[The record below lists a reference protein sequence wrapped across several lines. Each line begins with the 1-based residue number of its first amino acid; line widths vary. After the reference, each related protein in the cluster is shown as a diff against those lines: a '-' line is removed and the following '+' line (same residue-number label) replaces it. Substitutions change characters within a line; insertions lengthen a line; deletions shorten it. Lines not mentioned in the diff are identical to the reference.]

1 MPVFCRSKSF
11 YMKLKFLSIAFMA
24 TLFCFLTL
32 CEAQAQKAPKC
43 VKTASIKRPTHV
55 LASVAD
61 LNAFYKNYQSDGTSF
76 KALKI
81 VKSELA
87 YYLLASVQNGTAIFA
102 FELELKGK
110 KLYLNRLLPVQSCS
124 EGELSL
130 DTFLQ
135 EDGKI
140 TGCRMGSHTIK
151 QIQVQ

>member
-1 MPVFCRSKSF
+1 
-11 YMKLKFLSIAFMA
+11 MKLKFLVIALMA
-24 TLFCFLTL
+24 ALFCVFTL
-32 CEAQAQKAPKC
+32 CEAQAQKPPKC
-43 VKTASIKRPTHV
+43 VKTASTKRPTHV
-55 LASVAD
+55 LVSVAD
-61 LNAFYKNYQSDGTSF
+61 LNAFYRNFQSEGASF
-76 KALKI
+76 KAMKI

-87 YYLLASVQNGTAIFA
+87 YYLLASEQNGTTIYA

-110 KLYLNRLLPVQSCS
+110 KLYLNKLLPVQSCS

-140 TGCRMGSHTIK
+140 KGCRMGNHTIK